1 MLYWCK
7 NKVWQGVTDMA
18 NLTIQFF
25 QTKKGEATPYRYA
38 RHTETYKG
46 KKLVVTCPAPSG
58 ISKGDLKLIL
68 VQKLKDKRLK
78 VDTSVLG
85 TDQNMTINQLGALF
99 LKDAMDTLKP
109 KTISERERVL
119 RVWILPA
126 IGNMKVPE
134 VRSRDVQPILDKAHS
149 NSVSTLDCVS
159 KVVKTMFIFAAQNE
173 YGITDSPIN
182 EGLKKKVRGL
192 ISASKKTTKAED
204 IGLSIEDV
212 SYVLREVKGKPY
224 EIIYHWQIFCGVR
237 LGEAL
242 GVKWEDVDLASDV
255 VKIRRNVSDANKGI
269 LKGTHWAEGTGP
281 IVTSPKTE
289 RGNRDIPLQPQTK
302 ALLEATPVGL
312 RVGYIYG
319 TQKGTPMQP
328 KNFRDR
334 VFNPVRK
341 ALGMLALNTH
351 DLRKFFGSFQIGQ
364 LRTDIITVSKWM
376 GHTTPEVTMS
386 VYAKLIPEVE
396 NGYKFNMGRAFGA

>member
-1 MLYWCK
+1 
-7 NKVWQGVTDMA
+7 MA
-18 NLTIQFF
+18 NLAIHFYE
-25 QTKKGEATPYRYA
+25 TKAGDKSYRNA

-46 KKLVVTCPAPSG
+46 AKLVVTCPAPKN
-58 ISKGDLKLIL
+58 ISVKELKMILIE
-68 VQKLKDKRLK
+68 KLKNKRLT
-78 VDTSVLG
+78 VDTAVSGV
-85 TDQNMTINQLGALF
+85 DQNMTISQLGELF
-99 LKDAMDTLKP
+99 LKDAMETLKP
-109 KTISERERVL
+109 KTITERERVL

-126 IGNMKVPE
+126 IGNMKVRE
-134 VRSRDVQPILDKAHS
+134 VGSRNVQPILDKAFA

-159 KVVKTMFIFAAQNE
+159 KVVKTMFTFAAQNE
-173 YGITDSPIN
+173 YGITKSPIN
-182 EGLKKKVRGL
+182 DGLKKKVRSL
-192 ISASKKTTKAED
+192 ISASKQTTEADD

-224 EIIYHWQIFCGVR
+224 EIIYHWQIFCGLR

-242 GVKWEDVDLASDV
+242 GVQWGDVDFTNDV
-255 VKIRRNVSDANKGI
+255 VKVRRNISDANKGI
-269 LKGTHWAEGTGP
+269 LEGTHWAKGTGP

-302 ALLEATPVGL
+302 ALLEATSVEL

-319 TQKGTPMQP
+319 TKKGTPMQP

-341 ALGMLALNTH
+341 ALGIALNTH

-364 LRTDIITVSKWM
+364 LGTDIITVSKWM
-376 GHTTPEVTMS
+376 GHTTPEVTMN

-396 NGYKFNMGRAFGA
+396 NSYKFNMGKAFGA